1 MVIAIEHRDGSG
13 LGSYVWSGVDSVL
26 RANESSMSEK
36 DRERLRKA
44 LSLGASES
52 IIDLAQQN
60 ADGEEAKAKY
70 DPLCDYAAVP
80 YLPFETLGLAPFMAK
95 QGEKEMALRR
105 AQLAM
110 RAAEIK
116 EALHVIRRINA
127 GDCEW
132 LASVHTRSLGS
143 ALCGA
148 RRFRKARKHL
158 SIPHCKDFFAPWKG
172 KLDLAFPTLA
182 GHSFGGATL
191 IEFLRTE
198 QTDFPYGIVL
208 DPWMEPVRD
217 PAEDESVCGK
227 LDKPVYVINS
237 EGFSM
242 WRDQYNKL
250 MRVLVDAVTTN
261 RNNRG
266 WLMTLCGSNHTD
278 FSDLPYLFPRIFGS
292 ALTGPQCV
300 RTFATLTMEQ
310 VLLLREQK
318 HLFEIKH
325 GDIPDDLGGL
335 KNEIHMGGMHYNSS
349 PEYPRPSKHFLKSFQ
364 KNVLR
369 IRTTQNTSK
378 SFFWELRGWRKHAER
393 DPNTRAYRQHR
404 RLLARQI
411 EHAAREEQTRQ
422 RERRDSMVVSETA
435 SLPEIQG
442 LAEIRQQI
450 VENDG
455 RRANMDEANFDFKPT
470 FVDPIDDRDAG
481 CQNPW
486 EGTVLDSD
494 ARVVYDE
501 WAKNAAA
508 YVRNHYRPT
517 SLLTL
522 VLWYMGAREGLAPA
536 GHLLVH
542 TL

>member
-1 MVIAIEHRDGSG
+1 
-13 LGSYVWSGVDSVL
+13 
-26 RANESSMSEK
+26 MSEK
-36 DRERLRKA
+36 ERERLRKA

-52 IIDLAQQN
+52 IINLAQQ
-60 ADGEEAKAKY
+60 GSEAEGTQAKY

-80 YLPFETLGLAPFMAK
+80 YLAFETLGLAPFMAK

-148 RRFRKARKHL
+148 RRFRKARKRL
-158 SIPHCKDFFAPWKG
+158 SIPHCSDFFAPWKG

-191 IEFLRTE
+191 IEFLRTD
-198 QTDFPYGIVL
+198 QKDFPYGIVL

-217 PAEDESVCGK
+217 PAEDESVRGK

-261 RNNRG
+261 RNHRG

-278 FSDLPYLFPRIFGS
+278 FSDLPYLFPHIFGS
-292 ALTGPQCV
+292 ALSGPQCV
-300 RTFATLTMEQ
+300 RSFATLTMEQ

-325 GDIPDDLGGL
+325 GEIPDDLGGL
-335 KNEIHMGGMHYNSS
+335 KNEIHIGGMHFNSS
-349 PEYPRPSKHFLKSFQ
+349 AEYPRPSKRFLKSFQ
-364 KNVLR
+364 KNILR

-378 SFFWELRGWRKHAER
+378 SFFWELRGWRKHAEK

-404 RLLARQI
+404 RMLAREI
-411 EHAAREEQTRQ
+411 DNAARAEQTRQ
-422 RERRDSMVVSETA
+422 RERRDSIAVSETA

-442 LAEIRQQI
+442 LAEIRQEI
-450 VENDG
+450 VENDSRDPNVG
-455 RRANMDEANFDFKPT
+455 EEELDFKPT
-470 FVDPIDDRDAG
+470 FVDPIDDQEVG
-481 CQNPW
+481 CTNPW

-494 ARVVYDE
+494 ARLVYNE

-522 VLWYMGAREGLAPA
+522 VLWYMGAHDGLAPA

>member
-1 MVIAIEHRDGSG
+1 
-13 LGSYVWSGVDSVL
+13 
-26 RANESSMSEK
+26 MSEK
-36 DRERLRKA
+36 DRVRLRNA

-52 IIDLAQQN
+52 VINLAQQGSQDEN
-60 ADGEEAKAKY
+60 TKAKY

-80 YLPFETLGLAPFMAK
+80 YLPFERLGLAPFMAK

-110 RAAEIK
+110 RGAEIK
-116 EALHVIRRINA
+116 EALYVMRRINA

-143 ALCGA
+143 ALCGS
-148 RRFRKARKHL
+148 RRFRKARKRL
-158 SIPHCKDFFAPWKG
+158 SIPHCRDFFASWKG

-217 PAEDESVCGK
+217 PADDESVRGK
-227 LDKPVYVINS
+227 LTKPVYVMNS

-250 MRVLVDAVTTN
+250 IRVLVDAVTTN
-261 RNNRG
+261 RNHRG

-278 FSDLPYLFPRIFGS
+278 FSDLPCLLPKIFGS
-292 ALTGPQCV
+292 ALTGPQCI
-300 RTFATLTMEQ
+300 RTFSTLTMKQ

-318 HLFEIKH
+318 HLFEIKT
-325 GDIPDDLGGL
+325 GEISDDLGGL
-335 KNEIHMGGMHYNSS
+335 KNEIHLGGMHFNSS
-349 PEYPRPSKHFLKSFQ
+349 TDYPRPSNHFLKSFQ
-364 KNVLR
+364 RDILR

-378 SFFWELRGWRKHAER
+378 SFFWELRGWRKHAEQ

-404 RLLARQI
+404 RMLAREI
-411 EHAAREEQTRQ
+411 ENPAREEQMRQ
-422 RERRDSMVVSETA
+422 RQRRDSIAASDTA
-435 SLPEIQG
+435 SLPEVQD
-442 LAEIRQQI
+442 LSEIRRAI
-450 VENDG
+450 VENDPRNAG
-455 RRANMDEANFDFKPT
+455 EDEEEIDFKPT
-470 FVDPIDDRDAG
+470 FVDPIDDRKDG
-481 CQNPW
+481 CTNPW

-494 ARVVYDE
+494 ARLVYNE

-508 YVRNHYRPT
+508 YVRNHNRPT

-522 VLWYMGAREGLAPA
+522 FLWYMGAHDGLAPA